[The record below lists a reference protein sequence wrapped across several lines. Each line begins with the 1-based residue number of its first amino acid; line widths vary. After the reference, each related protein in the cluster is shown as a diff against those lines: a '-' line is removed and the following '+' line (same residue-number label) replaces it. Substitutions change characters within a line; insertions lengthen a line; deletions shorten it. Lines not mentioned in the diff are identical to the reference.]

1 MTPEQEM
8 LGGCACHR
16 LKVSSR
22 AVTRAYDD
30 ALRPTGLRS
39 TQLSVLAAA
48 AVVEAISITELAAA
62 MGLERTTLTRN
73 LAPREK
79 DGLIAI
85 GNEGRH
91 RSRMVRI
98 TAEGRKRMRAA
109 LPLWR
114 RAQGALREKLG
125 ESRWASIDA
134 LAAKLTAAG

>member
-8 LGGCACHR
+8 FANCACHR
-16 LKVSSR
+16 LKVASR

-30 ALRPTGLRS
+30 ALRPIGLRS
-39 TQLSVLAAA
+39 GQLSLLAAA
-48 AVVEAISITELAAA
+48 AVEEAISISELAAA

-73 LAPREK
+73 LAPLEK
-79 DGLIAI
+79 EGLIAI

-114 RAQGALREKLG
+114 KAQDALRGKLG
-125 ESRWASIDA
+125 EGRWASIDH
-134 LAAKLTAAG
+134 LAGKLTAAG